1 MESHPLVYIR
11 TDGNETIATGHLM
24 RCLSIARALKKR
36 GAAVAFL
43 VSDDTSASILQ
54 KMYSP
59 DEIADHSFPILELR
73 TDYRSLDREIQTM
86 QGILSSH
93 NVACLLVDSY
103 FATPEYLDILR
114 QICKVA
120 YLDDL
125 QAFDCPASLVINYDF
140 CVDESFYTKADC
152 VLTGCAY
159 TPLREQFADQPYH
172 LWEQVKDLFLSTG
185 GTDPFYIAGG
195 MLKRLCASDDWKD
208 VSFHVLTGPMH
219 VHRAELAV
227 MAGKDSRIVLH
238 EQVSHMAALMST
250 CDLAFSAGGTTLYE
264 LCAVGVPSVSF
275 SMADNQLPGVK
286 AFDDANLIPWAGD
299 IRDNEIFYDDAVE
312 KLTALLKN
320 PVYMPDA
327 DAAENAMAYL
337 EACIAE
343 QNSSGGV
350 VECIISGVPAGIGDP
365 VFEKLNANLAK
376 AVMSIGAV
384 KGFEIGDGFDVAK
397 ATGKNNNDAFRIGAD
412 GSVSKETNHA
422 GGILGGMSDGSDII
436 LRATIK
442 PTPSISATQHTVNKS
457 GEEIDI
463 NIKGRHDPVIVPRA
477 VVVVESMAAIT
488 IVDAMFANMSAR
500 MDSLERFYK

>member
-159 TPLREQFADQPYH
+159 TPLREQ
-172 LWEQVKDLFLSTG
+172 LSLIHISEPTRL
-185 GTDPFYIAGG
+185 G
-195 MLKRLCASDDWKD
+195 MISYAVFCLKK
-208 VSFHVLTGPMH
+208 
-219 VHRAELAV
+219 
-227 MAGKDSRIVLH
+227 K
-238 EQVSHMAALMST
+238 
-250 CDLAFSAGGTTLYE
+250 
-264 LCAVGVPSVSF
+264 
-275 SMADNQLPGVK
+275 
-286 AFDDANLIPWAGD
+286 
-299 IRDNEIFYDDAVE
+299 
-312 KLTALLKN
+312 KLTLIHISEPTRRTPISYDVFCLKT
-320 PVYMPDA
+320 
-327 DAAENAMAYL
+327 
-337 EACIAE
+337 
-343 QNSSGGV
+343 
-350 VECIISGVPAGIGDP
+350 
-365 VFEKLNANLAK
+365 KK
-376 AVMSIGAV
+376 
-384 KGFEIGDGFDVAK
+384 KK
-397 ATGKNNNDAFRIGAD
+397 KNR
-412 GSVSKETNHA
+412 
-422 GGILGGMSDGSDII
+422 
-436 LRATIK
+436 
-442 PTPSISATQHTVNKS
+442 
-457 GEEIDI
+457 EEI
-463 NIKGRHDPVIVPRA
+463 
-477 VVVVESMAAIT
+477 
-488 IVDAMFANMSAR
+488 
-500 MDSLERFYK
+500 ERLDG